1 MFKKIILLCIIPLVF
16 SFNIPPSNLQVKT
29 SFNDFLKK
37 TENHDFSKIY
47 FSPDLANVYSVDENT
62 DMVLSTS
69 ITPFVTEKVVNTAL
83 IADTQTFFLKNQ
95 PNPLSFFDPFTTFII
110 ISLILNFIRSQFTSG
125 NNNLPM
131 NLFGMNDKI
140 SIIKE
145 KTNVTL
151 NNWGGSK
158 EVLEECTEIVSYL
171 KNNTI
176 YKNVGAEIPKGILL
190 EGSPGTGKTL
200 LARAIANEASASF
213 IAVSGS
219 EFVEM
224 FVGVGAQRIRKLFDE
239 ARKNKPCIIF
249 IDEIDAIGRQRG
261 QNGFFSNDEREQTLN
276 QLLTE
281 MDGFVKNDDVI
292 VIAATNRR
300 DILDNALLRP
310 GRFDRIITIPLP
322 DARSRKDILNV
333 YLKNKKLESS
343 INLDAIADLT
353 IGFSGAQLKNLI
365 NEACIN
371 AARTGRTMINEKNI
385 IDALEK
391 ISIGI
396 VKKIDDRTL
405 DIKRR
410 VAIHEIGHALMALTF
425 NSYFNLQKVS
435 IQSTYSGAGGYTIF
449 TDKPDISEGGLY
461 TKDLLKKRL
470 IIALG
475 GKAAEAVF
483 YGDDYI
489 SAGASQDL
497 NQANQLALNMIEKFG
512 MGNKLQNFYKQN
524 ENLGSPKY
532 SDDTRNSID
541 QEVALLVDDAYLEAI
556 KIITDK
562 KDKLNFVINELINK
576 INLSGYE
583 FSLMFD

>member
-1 MFKKIILLCIIPLVF
+1 MLKTIILLCIIPMVI
-16 SFNIPPSNLQVKT
+16 SFNIPPSNLQFKT
-29 SFNDFLKK
+29 TFNDFLKK

-47 FSPDLANVYSVDENT
+47 FSPDLSNVYSTDDNT
-62 DMVLSTS
+62 DMVYSTA
-69 ITPFVTEKVVNTAL
+69 ITPFITDKVVSTAI
-83 IADTQTFFLKNQ
+83 IADTQTYFLKNQ
-95 PNPLSFFDPFTTFII
+95 PNPLAFFDPFTTFIV
-110 ISLILNFIRSQFTSG
+110 ISLILSFLRSQINPG
-125 NNNLPM
+125 NNLPM

-140 SIIKE
+140 SVLKE

-151 NNWGGSK
+151 SNWGGSK

-171 KNNTI
+171 KNNTM

-200 LARAIANEASASF
+200 LARAIANEADASF

-322 DARSRKDILNV
+322 DSRSRKDILNV
-333 YLKNKKLESS
+333 YLKNKKLENS

-396 VKKIDDRTL
+396 IKKIDDRTL

-410 VAIHEIGHALMALTF
+410 VAIHEIGHALMTLTF

-483 YGDDYI
+483 YGNDYI

>member
-1 MFKKIILLCIIPLVF
+1 MFKKIILLCITPLVF

-47 FSPDLANVYSVDENT
+47 FSPDLSDVYSVDENT
-62 DMVLSTS
+62 DMVFSTS
-69 ITPFVTEKVVNTAL
+69 ITPFVTEKVVNTA
-83 IADTQTFFLKNQ
+83 IAADAQTYFLKNQ
-95 PNPLSFFDPFTTFII
+95 PNPLAFFDPFTTFIV
-110 ISLILNFIRSQFTSG
+110 ISLILSFLRSQINSG
-125 NNNLPM
+125 NNLPM

-140 SIIKE
+140 SVLKE

-151 NNWGGSK
+151 SNWGGSK

-176 YKNVGAEIPKGILL
+176 YKNVGAEIPKGVLL

-200 LARAIANEASASF
+200 LAKAIANEAESSF

-224 FVGVGAQRIRKLFDE
+224 FVGVGAQRIRKLFEE

-322 DARSRKDILNV
+322 DSRSRKDILNV
-333 YLKNKKLESS
+333 YLKNKKLENS

-483 YGDDYI
+483 YGESYI